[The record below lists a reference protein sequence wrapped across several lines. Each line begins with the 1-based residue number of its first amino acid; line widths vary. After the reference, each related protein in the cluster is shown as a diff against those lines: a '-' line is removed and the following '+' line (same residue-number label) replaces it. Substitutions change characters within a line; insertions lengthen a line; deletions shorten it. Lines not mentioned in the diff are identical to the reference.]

1 MQVLCACL
9 NVAWA
14 AESLSFMFFVIELH
28 AIAIDYKLTTKYWHI
43 LSLRRFKSRLDKFTL
58 KYN

>member
-14 AESLSFMFFVIELH
+14 AKSLSFMFYVIELH

-43 LSLRRFKSRLDKFTL
+43 LLDVS
-58 KYN
+58 NPV